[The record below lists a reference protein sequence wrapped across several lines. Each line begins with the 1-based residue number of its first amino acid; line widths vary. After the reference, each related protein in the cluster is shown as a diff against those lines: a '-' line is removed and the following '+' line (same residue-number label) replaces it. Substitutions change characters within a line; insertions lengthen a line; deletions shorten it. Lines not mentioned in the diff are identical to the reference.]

1 MGESREEPDYPP
13 HRAAASRRPAVP
25 RHGSAIVPRNPT
37 SARALMAIIAI
48 MTFLAALTSGA
59 VMLVRMSAGEWE
71 ADVARE
77 VTIQI
82 RPAEGRDLDAAAVKA
97 AALARAAPGVASVR
111 PLTRDESAQLL
122 EPWLGSGL
130 SLDDLP
136 VPRMVVIKLA
146 PDAAPDLATLRKT
159 LTEQVSG
166 ASLDD
171 HRGWIDRMRTM
182 ATTAIFAGGIILA
195 LVLAATMLSVMFAT
209 RGVMAANQP
218 VIEVL
223 HFIGARDRYIAAHF
237 QRHFLALG
245 LQGGLVGGGAALL
258 LFLIAGLISRWF
270 SGYAAGEQMSALFGT
285 FSIGIFGYI
294 AVVSQIVLVA
304 AVTAL
309 TSRHTVKRTLEAID

>member
-1 MGESREEPDYPP
+1 MGESRDELDYPP
-13 HRAAASRRPAVP
+13 RRAPP

-37 SARALMAIIAI
+37 SARALMAIVAI

-59 VMLVRMSAGEWE
+59 VMLVRASAGDWE

-82 RPAEGRDLDAAAVKA
+82 RPAEGRDLDEAAVKA
-97 AALARAAPGVASVR
+97 AAIARAAPGVASVR

-136 VPRMVVIKLA
+136 VPRMVVVKLA
-146 PDAAPDLATLRKT
+146 SEAAPDLSALRKA
-159 LTEQVSG
+159 LTEQVAG

-171 HRGWIDRMRTM
+171 HRGWIERMRTM
-182 ATTAIFAGGIILA
+182 ATTAIFAGGVILA

-245 LQGGLVGGGAALL
+245 LQGGLIGGAAALL
-258 LFLIAGLISRWF
+258 VFLIAGLINRWF
-270 SGYAAGEQMSALFGT
+270 SGYAAGEQMSALFGA

>member
-1 MGESREEPDYPP
+1 MGENLDELDYPP
-13 HRAAASRRPAVP
+13 RRAPAP

-37 SARALMAIIAI
+37 SARALMAIVAI

-59 VMLVRMSAGEWE
+59 VMLVRASATGWE

-82 RPAEGRDLDAAAVKA
+82 RPTEGRDIDEAVLKA
-97 AALARAAPGVASVR
+97 ATIARAAPGVASVR

-136 VPRMVVIKLA
+136 VPRMVVVKLA
-146 PDAAPDLATLRKT
+146 SDAAPDLAALRKE
-159 LTEQVSG
+159 LADQVTG

-182 ATTAIFAGGIILA
+182 ATTAIFAGGVILA

-245 LQGGLVGGGAALL
+245 LQGGLIGGGAALL
-258 LFLIAGLISRWF
+258 MFLLAGLIHRWF

-294 AVVSQIVLVA
+294 AVASQIVLVA

>member
-1 MGESREEPDYPP
+1 MGESHDDLEYP
-13 HRAAASRRPAVP
+13 RRPATP

-48 MTFLAALTSGA
+48 MTFLAGLTSGA
-59 VMLVRMSAGEWE
+59 VMLVRASAGEWE

-82 RPAEGRDLDAAAVKA
+82 RPAEGRDLDAATVKA
-97 AALARAAPGVASVR
+97 AELARDAPGVASVR
-111 PLTRDESAQLL
+111 PLTREESARLL

-136 VPRMVVIKLA
+136 VPRMVVVKLA
-146 PDAAPDLATLRKT
+146 PGATPDLAALRKS
-159 LTEQVSG
+159 LTDQVAG

-171 HRGWIDRMRTM
+171 HRGWIDRMQTM
-182 ATTAIFAGGIILA
+182 AATAIFAGGIVLA
-195 LVLAATMLSVMFAT
+195 LVLAATILSVMFAT

-237 QRHFLALG
+237 QRHFLLLG
-245 LQGGLVGGGAALL
+245 LQGGAIGGGAALL
-258 LFLIAGLISRWF
+258 VFVVAGLINRWF

-285 FSIGIFGYI
+285 FSIGLFGYI
-294 AVVSQIVLVA
+294 AMVSQIVLVA

-309 TSRHTVKRTLEAID
+309 TSRHTVKQTLEAID